1 MSSFATD
8 KKYTVKEAAVLVGVS
23 GRTIERLIEEKKLQ
37 SHKIGRRIIIT
48 ESQINA
54 LGRKTIVK
62 YDLMTDWTNLS
73 DDELDELDPAAG
85 TGKKLNNP

>member
-8 KKYTVKEAAVLVGVS
+8 KKYTVEEAALLVGVS
-23 GRTIERLIEEKKLQ
+23 ERTIERLIKDKKLKH
-37 SHKIGRRIIIT
+37 HKIGRRVIIT
-48 ESQINA
+48 ESAIDE

-73 DDELDELDPAAG
+73 DEELDELDPSDG
-85 TGKKLNNP
+85 ISGKPNYP

>member
-8 KKYTVKEAAVLVGVS
+8 KKYTVEQTALIVGVS
-23 GRTIERLIEEKKLQ
+23 ERTIERLIKEKKLKH
-37 SHKIGRRIIIT
+37 HKIGRRTIIT
-48 ESQINA
+48 ESAIDE

-73 DDELDELDPAAG
+73 DDELDELDPAVG
-85 TGKKLNNP
+85 TG